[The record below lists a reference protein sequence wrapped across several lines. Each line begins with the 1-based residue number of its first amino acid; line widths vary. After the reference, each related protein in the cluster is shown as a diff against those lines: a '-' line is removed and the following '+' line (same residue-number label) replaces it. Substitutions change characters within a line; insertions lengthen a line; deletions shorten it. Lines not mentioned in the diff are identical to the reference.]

1 MGAIPGAARPA
12 VMDML
17 VAASVRAFRV
27 DFCYTF
33 HVVSSISYK
42 SRFYPNAQQRQQL
55 AVDFG
60 VARFVWNTSLDARS
74 FCYRALGRSVSG
86 VDCSR
91 AITELKSDPAYAWLK
106 DANSTVITQALR
118 DQDRAFANFY
128 VKRAGYPKFK
138 SKRSAQSVRYQLDQR
153 QVGRMFDAEA
163 HWLKLLKL
171 GALKLRWSRD
181 VGGIPK
187 MVTVSRDACGR
198 YFAAF
203 GCEVQVRPLSAKT
216 NAVGIDYGVKDIV
229 VTSDGWKSGNP
240 KHLDRKARELKFA
253 QRRLSRKTKGS
264 NRRRAQQK
272 RVARLHA
279 RVADARQDTL
289 HQLSW
294 TLIRE
299 NQAICIQPHNVR
311 GLMAN
316 HKLARA
322 IGDVGLGEMTR
333 QIRYKSA
340 WYGRDL
346 FEISQWT
353 RTTGVC
359 PDCGLIGQ
367 KPALSVRQWR
377 CACGAIHDRDVAS
390 AQVIRKVALGE
401 GDVMRAE
408 AGRSCLLAA

>member
-1 MGAIPGAARPA
+1 M
-12 VMDML
+12 
-17 VAASVRAFRV
+17 
-27 DFCYTF
+27 
-33 HVVSSISYK
+33 VSSISYK
-42 SRFYPNAQQRQQL
+42 FRLYPNAEQRRQL

-60 VARFVWNTSLDARS
+60 VARWAWNIALDARS

-91 AITELKSDPAYAWLK
+91 AITELKADPAYAWLK

-128 VKRAGYPKFK
+128 AKRAGYPKFK
-138 SKRSAQSVRYQLDQR
+138 SKRGPQSVRYQLDQR
-153 QVGRMFDAEA
+153 HIGRMFDAQA
-163 HWLKLLKL
+163 HLLKLPKL

-187 MVTVSRDACGR
+187 MVTIGRDACGR
-198 YFAAF
+198 HFAAF
-203 GCEVQVRPLSAKT
+203 GCEVDIRPLPAKT
-216 NAVGIDYGVKDIV
+216 NAVGIDYGIKDV
-229 VTSDGWKSGNP
+229 VVNSDGWKSGNP
-240 KHLDRKARELKFA
+240 KHLYRKARELKSA

-289 HQLSW
+289 HKLSW

-316 HKLARA
+316 HTLARA
-322 IGDVGLGEMTR
+322 IGDVGLGELTR
-333 QIRYKSA
+333 QLRYKAA

-346 FEISQWT
+346 FEIGQWV
-353 RTTGVC
+353 RTTGAC
-359 PDCGLIGQ
+359 PDCGLIGP
-367 KPALSVRQWR
+367 KLDLKVRTWR
-377 CACGAIHDRDVAS
+377 CECGAVHDRDIAS
-390 AQVIRKVALGE
+390 ARTIKRVALGE